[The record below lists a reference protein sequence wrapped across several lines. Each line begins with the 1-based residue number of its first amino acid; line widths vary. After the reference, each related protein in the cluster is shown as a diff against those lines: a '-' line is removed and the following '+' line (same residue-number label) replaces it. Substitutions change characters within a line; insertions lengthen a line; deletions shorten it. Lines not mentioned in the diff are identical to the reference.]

1 MLKKI
6 REFFQKKD
14 SEKGQGAVEYAL
26 VLGFV
31 AIIAVYLLTGSGL
44 QTSTKTNIANTKEVS
59 DQIASD
65 YATAKGTSS
74 EGSEGSESESNGNAN
89 LDP

>member
-31 AIIAVYLLTGSGL
+31 AVIAVYLLTGSNL
-44 QTSTKTNIANTKEVS
+44 TTDTKANIKNIDNV
-59 DQIASD
+59 
-65 YATAKGTSS
+65 ATAINKEYTDASKTS
-74 EGSEGSESESNGNAN
+74 A
-89 LDP
+89 

>member
-31 AIIAVYLLTGSGL
+31 AVIAIYLLTGSSL
-44 QTSTKTNIANTKEVS
+44 TENTKANIDNINSVAT
-59 DQIASD
+59 DINASFVD
-65 YATAKGTSS
+65 AKG
-74 EGSEGSESESNGNAN
+74 E
-89 LDP
+89 

>member
-44 QTSTKTNIANTKEVS
+44 QTSTQKNINNTKEVAEQISTDYNNAKDEIDTS
-59 DQIASD
+59 D
-65 YATAKGTSS
+65 G
-74 EGSEGSESESNGNAN
+74 
-89 LDP
+89 